1 MAIFQY
7 KIALL
12 ANIKV
17 ITIMYI
23 MTQTISVTIPTGLR
37 EKIDS
42 LRGDVS
48 RSRFISRALETVF
61 YQAEV
66 KK

>member
-1 MAIFQY
+1 MTET
-7 KIALL
+7 
-12 ANIKV
+12 
-17 ITIMYI
+17 IT
-23 MTQTISVTIPTGLR
+23 VTIPQGLR

-48 RSRFISRALETVF
+48 RSKFISRALQTAF